1 VNIEGGSGVSYFNGG
16 GNVGIKTTTPTQ
28 ALDVQGSINVLNTL
42 VMSNSFLRNVLING
56 AFNVAQRGG
65 SFTDGNGYTL
75 DRWYG
80 NRNGGVA
87 GVTYS
92 QVYGAFGANKYCMSI
107 QRTAGNSST
116 AAANLFQ
123 AIEGQN
129 CRFMAGQVITLSFQ
143 IGTGGTISAT
153 THTVQLNYQT
163 TTTDIGPTGS
173 WTAVGSNS
181 FTVVNNTAFTKYNMQ
196 WTVPSNATQLE
207 IIFGINFS
215 GTAGADDRYY
225 LTEVQLEAGPV
236 PTPFERKLLDQ
247 TIIDC
252 QRYYQKSYDIGTAPG
267 TATTQNLVGNSQSG
281 AGGQGNFAGEIY
293 FPVIMRAVP
302 SISYWDG
309 AGNAS
314 KCSRLATAGGTTW
327 TNNATA
333 NVAPFNI
340 GTNGF
345 LWYGDNSVANFSCF
359 IHYTANAELT

>member
-1 VNIEGGSGVSYFNGG
+1 
-16 GNVGIKTTTPTQ
+16 
-28 ALDVQGSINVLNTL
+28 
-42 VMSNSFLRNVLING
+42 
-56 AFNVAQRGG
+56 
-65 SFTDGNGYTL
+65 
-75 DRWYG
+75 
-80 NRNGGVA
+80 
-87 GVTYS
+87 
-92 QVYGAFGANKYCMSI
+92 
-107 QRTAGNSST
+107 
-116 AAANLFQ
+116 
-123 AIEGQN
+123 
-129 CRFMAGQVITLSFQ
+129 
-143 IGTGGTISAT
+143 
-153 THTVQLNYQT
+153 
-163 TTTDIGPTGS
+163 
-173 WTAVGSNS
+173 
-181 FTVVNNTAFTKYNMQ
+181 MQ